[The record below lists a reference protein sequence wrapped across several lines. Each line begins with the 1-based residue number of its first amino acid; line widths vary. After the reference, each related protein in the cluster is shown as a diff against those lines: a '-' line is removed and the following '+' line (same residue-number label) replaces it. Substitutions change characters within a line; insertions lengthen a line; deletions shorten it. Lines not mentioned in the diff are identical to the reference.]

1 MVAFTIVDVSLM
13 QLIGEYLLGQK
24 VREEERL
31 TGDIAARVA
40 SYYAAHDAQGL
51 YALARALAAENDG
64 RVLVTDMW
72 GVVQADSESRLNGTA
87 LALHEVAEVLEKGGS
102 QYGYYHVESGGG
114 WFALSLGNASVTG
127 VHVSAILYGREQI
140 GALAFVSNAQ
150 ELYGSLSL
158 IQRQV
163 FTWLMLVAVAVL
175 LASLVLS
182 RAFTKPIGELNQGI
196 LRMTRGD
203 LHTRVRVR
211 GNSEFAQLGRAFNQ
225 MSAQLEQLNN
235 TRNAFVSDAS
245 HELKTPLSTVKLL
258 VQTLMF
264 QDPLDPDRT
273 RELLGDIDREVDRMN
288 QLVSDLLSLVRINS
302 GAMKLNLGEVAMG
315 DLVGDTVSRLR
326 LMAEGRQIALRYDRW
341 DEVTVIGDAGKL
353 QQVVYNLVDNA
364 VKYTP
369 AGGAV
374 RVELSRSGKKAVVTV
389 TDNGIGIPQKDVPH
403 VFERFYRVDKA
414 RSRET
419 GGTGLGLAIVKEI
432 VQLHDGSV
440 TFTSE
445 ENVGTV
451 FTLELPVSG
460 PQEKGGNAP

>member
-1 MVAFTIVDVSLM
+1 MAFTIVDLSLM

-31 TGDIAARVA
+31 TDDIAARVA
-40 SYYAAHDAQGL
+40 TTYAGHDAEAL
-51 YALARALAAENDG
+51 YGLARALAAENDG

-72 GVVQADSESRLNGTA
+72 GVVQSDSDDRLNGTS
-87 LALHEVAEVLEKGGS
+87 LALREIADVLSQGGS
-102 QYGYYHVESGGG
+102 SYGYYNVESGGG
-114 WFALSLGNASVTG
+114 WFALSLGNSSVTG
-127 VHVSAILYGREQI
+127 VHVSAIQSGREQI

-150 ELYGSLSL
+150 ELYGSLSH
-158 IQRQV
+158 IQRQI
-163 FTWLMLVAVAVL
+163 FTWLVLVAIAVL
-175 LASLVLS
+175 LASLFLS

-196 LRMTRGD
+196 LRMTKGD
-203 LHTRVRVR
+203 LHTRVRVK
-211 GNSEFAQLGRAFNQ
+211 GNNEFAQLGRAFNQ
-225 MSAQLEQLNN
+225 MSAQLEQLNT

-245 HELKTPLSTVKLL
+245 HELKTPLSTVKIL
-258 VQTLMF
+258 VQTLLY
-264 QDPLDPDRT
+264 QDPMDPDMA

-288 QLVSDLLSLVRINS
+288 LLVSDLLSLVRINS
-302 GAMKLNLGEVAMG
+302 GAMKLNLAEVPMA
-315 DLVGDTVSRLR
+315 DLVGDTVRRLR
-326 LMAEGRQIALRYDRW
+326 PMAEGRQISLRCDLW
-341 DEVTVIGDAGKL
+341 DEVTVVGDSTKL

-419 GGTGLGLAIVKEI
+419 GGTGLGLAIVKEM
-432 VQLHDGSV
+432 VQLHDGSI

-451 FTLELPVSG
+451 FTLELPISG
-460 PQEKGGNAP
+460 PQEKGGAAQ